1 MIFNSFNDMLLK
13 STMKKINFAL
23 LSILPLSLM
32 ILTGCRSHR
41 SDPSKIT
48 MRPRVFIENAAPV
61 PIIDEYDFTSV
72 QIGTINNIF
81 TDDPDDRTYALW
93 FTLDRRSAITLQK
106 ESIRRRGQTLQL
118 IIAGQR
124 VGFHVVQEAIS
135 NGVIPFVLNNNLP
148 EKNAMML
155 YLELSKSITHLQ
167 AELRELKG

>member
-1 MIFNSFNDMLLK
+1 MLL
-13 STMKKINFAL
+13 SLNMKKLNFVFLVLFIFSAVF
-23 LSILPLSLM
+23 LSS
-32 ILTGCRSHR
+32 CRKNR

-72 QIGTINNIF
+72 QIGTIENIF

-124 VGFHVVQEAIS
+124 VGFHVVQEAIT
-135 NGVIPFVLNNNLP
+135 NGVIPFVLINNLP
-148 EKNAMML
+148 EGNAMML
-155 YLELSKSITHLQ
+155 YRELSQSIVHLQ
-167 AELRELKG
+167 AELKEQQG

>member
-1 MIFNSFNDMLLK
+1 MLL
-13 STMKKINFAL
+13 SLNMKKLNFVFLVLFIFSAVF
-23 LSILPLSLM
+23 LSS
-32 ILTGCRSHR
+32 CRKNR

-72 QIGTINNIF
+72 QIGTIENIF

-124 VGFHVVQEAIS
+124 VGFHVVQEAIT
-135 NGVIPFVLNNNLP
+135 NGVIPFVLTNNLP
-148 EKNAMML
+148 EENAMML
-155 YLELSKSITHLQ
+155 YRELSQSIVHLQ
-167 AELRELKG
+167 AELKEQQG

>member
-1 MIFNSFNDMLLK
+1 MLL
-13 STMKKINFAL
+13 SLNMKKLNFVFLVFFIFSAVF
-23 LSILPLSLM
+23 LSS
-32 ILTGCRSHR
+32 CRKNR

-72 QIGTINNIF
+72 QIGTIENIF

-124 VGFHVVQEAIS
+124 VGFHVVQEAIT
-135 NGVIPFVLNNNLP
+135 NGVIPFVLTNNLP
-148 EKNAMML
+148 EENAMML
-155 YLELSKSITHLQ
+155 YRELSQSIVHLQ
-167 AELRELKG
+167 AELKEQQG

>member
-1 MIFNSFNDMLLK
+1 MLL
-13 STMKKINFAL
+13 SLNMKKLNFVFLVLFIFSAVF
-23 LSILPLSLM
+23 LSS
-32 ILTGCRSHR
+32 CRKNR

-72 QIGTINNIF
+72 QIGTIENIF

-124 VGFHVVQEAIS
+124 VGFHVVQEAIT
-135 NGVIPFVLNNNLP
+135 NGVIPFVLINNLP
-148 EKNAMML
+148 EENAMML
-155 YLELSKSITHLQ
+155 YRELSQSIVHLQ
-167 AELRELKG
+167 AELKEQQG

>member
-1 MIFNSFNDMLLK
+1 MLL
-13 STMKKINFAL
+13 SLNMKKLNFVFLVFFIFSAFF
-23 LSILPLSLM
+23 LSS
-32 ILTGCRSHR
+32 CRKNR

-72 QIGTINNIF
+72 QIGTIENIF

-124 VGFHVVQEAIS
+124 VGFHVVQEAIT
-135 NGVIPFVLNNNLP
+135 NGVIPFVLTNNLP
-148 EKNAMML
+148 EENAMML
-155 YLELSKSITHLQ
+155 YRELSQSIVHLQ
-167 AELRELKG
+167 AELKEQQG

>member
-1 MIFNSFNDMLLK
+1 MLL
-13 STMKKINFAL
+13 SSNMKNLNFVFLAFFIFSAVF
-23 LSILPLSLM
+23 LSS
-32 ILTGCRSHR
+32 CRKNR

-72 QIGTINNIF
+72 QIGTIENIF

-124 VGFHVVQEAIS
+124 VGFHVVQEAIT
-135 NGVIPFVLNNNLP
+135 NGVIPFVLINNLP
-148 EKNAMML
+148 EENAMML
-155 YLELSKSITHLQ
+155 YRELSQSIVHLQ
-167 AELRELKG
+167 AELKEQQG